1 MAAQQRR
8 LRALSRALP
17 APSRRLHP
25 PAAGAPPLAAQAAP
39 AVAGQPPPAAD
50 PDPTAMSDAEAVLFD
65 CAGFLVIRQALS
77 VQQVHALNAAIDA
90 HRDDIGVM
98 PQGTLDGSSDIDF
111 HQGAEL
117 GSAAAL
123 SGTHGRGDFGGFLF
137 EGEGGGWPAEHR
149 QPFRELIAQPSTLRH
164 LLTALGESTSAC

>member
-17 APSRRLHP
+17 APSRRSHP
-25 PAAGAPPLAAQAAP
+25 PAAGAPPLAAQAAS
-39 AVAGQPPPAAD
+39 AAAGQQPPPAD
-50 PDPTAMSDAEAVLFD
+50 PDPTAMSDEEAFLFD
-65 CAGFLVIRQALS
+65 CHGFLVIRQALS
-77 VQQVHALNAAIDA
+77 GQQVHALNAAIDA

-98 PQGTLDGSSDIDF
+98 AQGTLDGSSDVDF

-137 EGEGGGWPAEHR
+137 GDGWPAEDR

>member
-1 MAAQQRR
+1 MVTTASGGNAAT
-8 LRALSRALP
+8 LKELGADEVVDYGAVEWPEALS
-17 APSRRLHP
+17 
-25 PAAGAPPLAAQAAP
+25 G
-39 AVAGQPPPAAD
+39 
-50 PDPTAMSDAEAVLFD
+50 
-65 CAGFLVIRQALS
+65 
-77 VQQVHALNAAIDA
+77 QQVHALNAAIDT
-90 HRDDIGVM
+90 RSDEIGVM